1 MPAAVVQLSVN
12 LSLARVPLFHRTQAS
27 KWAAKLIA
35 ARQALDAQHN
45 ELCALAPV
53 DPLKP
58 PVDEEEQKQRL
69 LQKVDQAIWKYVAV
83 DKTGLYE
90 HPLVRARIALA
101 QGFDDD
107 AFFERLARA
116 IRQRIGWPGKVPR
129 LVLSRADTMLEQ
141 GTPWMDIY
149 ETFTKLWATDRETDT
164 IPLRDKELYE
174 ALVKAW
180 GTDPPTPEAFH
191 KLMKRYGLTRRG
203 GQKINN

>member
-69 LQKVDQAIWKYVAV
+69 LQKVDQAICDYVTV

-90 HPLVRARIALA
+90 HPLVKVRIALA
-101 QGFDDD
+101 QGFRDRT
-107 AFFERLARA
+107 FFADLAGSVTR
-116 IRQRIGWPGKVPR
+116 KVGGHGRVPW
-129 LVLSRADTMLEQ
+129 LALSRAATMLEQ
-141 GTPWMDIY
+141 GTHWKDIY
-149 ETFTKLWATDRETDT
+149 ETFTKLWASDPDT
-164 IPLRDKELYE
+164 ISPRDNELYE
-174 ALVKAW
+174 ALGEAW
-180 GTDPPTPEAFH
+180 GQMF
-191 KLMKRYGLTRRG
+191 LNQKRFARSLSAMA
-203 GQKINN
+203 